1 MLSFSDK
8 ELDLKDFCRSLSQP
22 MAQDYNFIGKNPI
35 LSCLLDQIKQGPE
48 MSEKY
53 GNQETLLKDII
64 EGLEGNKIFLPNEF
78 TLISSEEWIRKMSL
92 NPNFYLHHVDSSSEL
107 QEYENFL
114 LYLAAQCLER
124 EINLIPILEQGQQFT
139 FTPDAKILTKSFSI
153 SKINNMYNQPQFYLL
168 SCQKL
173 WHQNFFLSVY
183 KKSAFG
189 EL

>member
-1 MLSFSDK
+1 
-8 ELDLKDFCRSLSQP
+8 

-35 LSCLLDQIKQGPE
+35 LSCLLDQVKQDPE
-48 MSEKY
+48 LSEKY
-53 GNQETLLKDII
+53 CNQATLLKDII
-64 EGLEGNKIFLPNEF
+64 EGVEGNKIFWPNEF

-92 NPNFYLHHVDSSSEL
+92 NPNFYLHHAVSSSEL

-124 EINLIPILEQGQQFT
+124 EINLFPILEDDQKFT
-139 FTPDAKILTKSFSI
+139 FTPDAKILSILTKSFSI
-153 SKINNMYNQPQFYLL
+153 SKMNNVNNQQQFYLL

-183 KKSAFG
+183 KKSDFG